1 MFEWLTVPY
10 WKDVSRQKREYKAMQ
25 ARVKALPPDYAF
37 VYEKIKH
44 YMWKYAAGSG
54 LDILAILSDLTD
66 LFESGAAEGKRV
78 LEVTGE
84 DVAAFADELL
94 RHATTY
100 TAKWHAN
107 LNRDIHLRLGDGD
120 RP

>member
-1 MFEWLTVPY
+1 MFEWITVAY
-10 WKDVSRQKREYKAMQ
+10 WRDVSRQKREYKAMQ
-25 ARVKALPPDYAF
+25 ARVKALPADYAF

-54 LDILAILSDLTD
+54 LDILAILNDLTD
-66 LFESGAAEGKRV
+66 LFESGAAEGKTV
-78 LEVTGE
+78 LEVTGG

-100 TAKWHAN
+100 TGKWHET
-107 LNRDIHLRLGDGD
+107 LNRDIHHKLDGGQ
-120 RP
+120 R